1 MRRFALAI
9 GWSLAGLAAAVGPVR
24 LASQESGGTVTGRV
38 TDKGTGG
45 GVGQAVVTVVGTAI
59 RVQTSDSGTYRLRR
73 VPAGT
78 QTLRAIRLGYTAN
91 TVTVSVT
98 DGATVTG
105 DMSLTPAA
113 RVLTQVQITGTGQSK
128 ESREVAT
135 FTPTLAVDS
144 MTLAAT
150 PNFAS
155 VLEGSAPGV
164 QVTQASG
171 TTGAGARVRIRG
183 ASSISLSN
191 EPLLV
196 IDGVEV
202 DNNPNALSGN
212 GNPLG
217 IAVGG
222 QQPSRLNDINPE
234 DIESVQTLQGPAA
247 TGLYGTA
254 AANGVIV
261 ITTKRGTA
269 GKQHWDGFVENGEL
283 HDQNDYPA
291 NYGAF
296 SNIGYSNCQIF
307 FTPLPASQG
316 GCTIDSV
323 THYSPLRGQLTPI
336 RMGRR
341 QEYNLSTSGGSDVNQ
356 YFVSGDYQLENGT
369 DIGNQLQKTNARANF
384 STRPRSDLSIS
395 MSAGYVASN
404 TRLPQNDNDILGN
417 LSEGLL
423 GNGLSGPANN
433 FGYFGGNL
441 NPAVMSAIRTFED
454 IQRFTP
460 SVTASYT
467 PVSWLSANLTG
478 GFDLVNS
485 DQEDGEQPN
494 IVPFGNDILGT
505 RTRDRL
511 EDETYTLNANV
522 NGTANLPMDIRSTTT
537 VGGSWRRTLE
547 TGTFAQGA
555 GLTAGSSSLTAVSQL
570 IAVSEINQDNRVLG
584 GFVQQQFGWRD
595 KLFITAGIR
604 LDKNSSTGIAAGTAA
619 YPTANASYVISD
631 EPWFPKSNIISAL
644 KLRFAAGQSGLH
656 PDFLNALTYKNPVT
670 GVTPAGN
677 PTSAFTA
684 GNPGNP
690 DLKPERTTEI
700 EEGFDLSVL
709 KDRLTVGLTYYDKH
723 TTDALIQQTL
733 APSVGDTTFQ
743 WANLGR
749 VRNRGLELQTTA
761 EVVRMRNAN
770 FTVTGNFST
779 LENRLQHIGTV
790 NNTPIITGLGGATQE
805 FAQGKPLGGFWQ
817 LPYTYTTTNG
827 IVTPN
832 DVTVGPNRVYLGS
845 VLPTENASLSP
856 ELTLF
861 RIVKISSLFDFQ
873 GGNKLYNGT
882 DDFRCGQFFN
892 CQEDYTKGNPALQ
905 ARDIADRFYGTV
917 AGFIQDA
924 SFWKWREAA
933 VSLLLP
939 PEYARKIYAR
949 GATVTLA
956 VRNLRTWTKYGGLDP
971 EVLENLAGANNFEGA
986 DFLTQP
992 PVRYY
997 TVRVTLNY

>member
-9 GWSLAGLAAAVGPVR
+9 GWSTAGLAAAVGPMR
-24 LASQESGGTVTGRV
+24 LASQETGGTVTGRV

-45 GVGQAVVTVVGTAI
+45 GIGQVVVTVNGSSI
-59 RVQTSDSGTYRLRR
+59 RVATSDSGTYRLRH

-78 QTLRAIRLGYTAN
+78 QTLRAIRLGYTAG
-91 TVTVSVT
+91 TVTVTVT
-98 DGATVTG
+98 DGGTVTA
-105 DMSLTPAA
+105 DLALTPAA
-113 RVLTQVQITGTGQSK
+113 RVLTQVQITGTGQQK

-171 TTGAGARVRIRG
+171 TTGAGARIRIRG

-269 GKQHWDGFVENGEL
+269 GREHWDGFVENGEI

-296 SNIGYSNCQIF
+296 SSAGFDGCQIF
-307 FTPLPASQG
+307 ISPVSAGTG

-323 THYSPLRGQLTPI
+323 VHYSPLRGQLTPI

-356 YFVSGDYQLENGT
+356 YFISGDYQLENGT

-423 GNGLSGPANN
+423 GSGLSGPANN

-460 SVTASYT
+460 SVTASYN
-467 PVSWLSANLTG
+467 PLSWLSANVTG
-478 GFDLVNS
+478 GFDIVNS
-485 DQEDGEQPN
+485 DQQDGEQPN
-494 IVPFGNDILGT
+494 IVPFGNLILGT

-522 NGTANLPMDIRSTTT
+522 NGTANLPQDIRSTTT

-547 TGTFAQGA
+547 TGTFSQGA
-555 GLTAGSSSLTAVSQL
+555 GLTAGSSSLTGVSQL

-595 KLFITAGIR
+595 KLFISAGVR
-604 LDKNSSTGIAAGTAA
+604 LDKNSSTGIAAGTTA

-631 EPWFPKSNIISAL
+631 EPWFPKGNFVSAL
-644 KLRFAAGQSGLH
+644 KLRAAVGQSGLH

-677 PTSAFTA
+677 PTLAFTA
-684 GNPGNP
+684 GNPGNA
-690 DLKPERTTEI
+690 DLKPERTTEV
-700 EEGFDLSVL
+700 EGGFDLSVL

-733 APSVGDTTFQ
+733 APLVGDTSFQ
-743 WANLGR
+743 WANLGK

-790 NNTPIITGLGGATQE
+790 NNTPIISGLGGATQE
-805 FAQGKPLGGFWQ
+805 FAQGFPLGGFWQ
-817 LPYTYTTTNG
+817 LPYTYTSQNG

-832 DVTVGPNRVYLGS
+832 DVTVGANRVYLGS

-873 GGNKLYNGT
+873 GGNKLYNST
-882 DDFRCGQFFN
+882 ADFRCGQFFN
-892 CQEDYTKGNPALQ
+892 CVEDYTKAPLATQ
-905 ARDIADRFYGTV
+905 ARAVADHYYGTV
-917 AGFIQDA
+917 AGYIEDA

-949 GATVTLA
+949 GATLTLA
-956 VRNLRTWTKYGGLDP
+956 IRNLRTWTKYTGLDP
-971 EVLENLAGANNFEGA
+971 EVLENQSGVNSFEGA